1 MISYPYS
8 ELKRQCACSHAR
20 CHTSAT
26 WFLTSALHSALLG
39 SPVEFG
45 ADLSSGL
52 WERGGRRSH
61 LECDCMFLPA
71 GITPALRLSALTHAA
86 SRNLT
91 ARPVCVRPRATA
103 AAPAYLTLA
112 DRG

>member
-1 MISYPYS
+1 MT
-8 ELKRQCACSHAR
+8 LKCTC
-20 CHTSAT
+20 CHTSVT

-52 WERGGRRSH
+52 WERGGRQSH

-71 GITPALRLSALTHAA
+71 GITPALRDSVPTHAA

-91 ARPVCVRPRATA
+91 AQPVCVRPRATDA
-103 AAPAYLTLA
+103 SPAHLTLA
-112 DRG
+112 EQSDRG